1 MTIETIQVPSNIPP
15 PARQLA
21 NVIRNVLGIPMSH
34 SVWLIENNC
43 VTVNQ
48 RPCRKS
54 HLRVEPGDLLQI
66 DRIPMPIAQPTLR
79 KSSASRGSIEFLHD
93 DGDLCV
99 VVKPANLLTV
109 PTQYREG
116 QTLVG
121 RVERRLKDQDVRAKI
136 FCVHRL
142 DRDVSGVLVMA
153 KSLAVAEKLRNQF
166 AQRKPDR
173 QYIAIVAGNVEN
185 ETGTVRNYLA
195 TDANLNRYAVEDPSQ
210 GELAI
215 THYSVRQRWHDT
227 TLVEVRLETGRRNQI
242 RIHLADLG
250 HPILGD
256 PRYRRDLATHR
267 AWPYR
272 RIALHAESLGFV
284 HPTTGLPLRFVAQW
298 PQEFRDCQRGVS
310 KRSGPNPSQ
319 SPAAERKGSKGSKGS
334 KPGKPGKAGRENQG
348 E

>member
-1 MTIETIQVPSNIPP
+1 MLKAMSIETIQVPNNIPP

-21 NVIRNVLGIPMSH
+21 NVLKNLLGIPMSH
-34 SVWLIENNC
+34 CLWLIENNC
-43 VTVNQ
+43 VAVNQ

-54 HLRVEPGDLLQI
+54 HLQVEPGDLIQV
-66 DRIPMPIAQPTLR
+66 DRIPMPIAQPTAR
-79 KSSASRGSIEFLHD
+79 KSSAARGSIEFLYD
-93 DGDLCV
+93 DADLCV
-99 VVKPANLLTV
+99 VVKPSNLLTV

-121 RVERRLKDQDVRAKI
+121 RVERRLKDRAPKAKI

-166 AQRKPDR
+166 AARKPDR
-173 QYIAIVAGNVEN
+173 QYIAIVAERVEDDS
-185 ETGTVRNYLA
+185 GTIQNYLA
-195 TDANLNRYAVEDPSQ
+195 TDDNLNRYAVEDPAQ

-215 THYSVRQRWHDT
+215 THYRVRQRWQDS

-242 RIHLADLG
+242 RVHLADLG

-256 PRYRRDLATHR
+256 PRYRRDLAIHR

-272 RIALHAESLGFV
+272 RIALHAESLGFM
-284 HPTTGLPLRFVAQW
+284 HPTSGEAMRFVAEW
-298 PQEFRDCQRGVS
+298 PQEFRDFQRSVS
-310 KRSGPNPSQ
+310 KHRQ
-319 SPAAERKGSKGSKGS
+319 GS
-334 KPGKPGKAGRENQG
+334 AGRSKEDREDTQ

>member
-1 MTIETIQVPSNIPP
+1 MTIENLRVPNNIPA

-21 NVIRNVLGIPMSH
+21 SVLKNLLGLPTSH
-34 SVWLIENNC
+34 CMWLIENNC
-43 VTVNQ
+43 VAVNQ
-48 RPCRKS
+48 RPCRKG
-54 HLRVEPGDLLQI
+54 HLQVQPGDLIQV
-66 DRIPMPIAQPTLR
+66 DRIPMPIAQPSLR
-79 KSSASRGSIEFLHD
+79 KNAGSRGSIEFLYD
-93 DGDLCV
+93 DPDLCV
-99 VVKPANLLTV
+99 VVKPSNLLTV

-121 RVERRLKDQDVRAKI
+121 RVERRLKDRDPKAKV

-166 AQRKPDR
+166 ADRKPDR
-173 QYIAIVAGNVEN
+173 QYIAIVAGAVQED
-185 ETGTVRNYLA
+185 TGTIQNYLA
-195 TDANLNRYAVEDPSQ
+195 TDENLNRYAVKDPSQ

-215 THYSVRQRWHDT
+215 THYRVRQRWHDS

-242 RIHLADLG
+242 RVHLADLG

-267 AWPYR
+267 SWPYR

-284 HPTTGLPLRFVAQW
+284 HPTNGQPIRFVAPW
-298 PQEFRDCQRGVS
+298 PQEFRDFQRSVS
-310 KRSGPNPSQ
+310 KSRQNGSG
-319 SPAAERKGSKGSKGS
+319 
-334 KPGKPGKAGRENQG
+334 GRNEGQDEG
-348 E
+348 QE

>member
-1 MTIETIQVPSNIPP
+1 M
-15 PARQLA
+15 
-21 NVIRNVLGIPMSH
+21 
-34 SVWLIENNC
+34 
-43 VTVNQ
+43 
-48 RPCRKS
+48 
-54 HLRVEPGDLLQI
+54 
-66 DRIPMPIAQPTLR
+66 
-79 KSSASRGSIEFLHD
+79 
-93 DGDLCV
+93 
-99 VVKPANLLTV
+99 
-109 PTQYREG
+109 
-116 QTLVG
+116 
-121 RVERRLKDQDVRAKI
+121 
-136 FCVHRL
+136 HRL

-173 QYIAIVAGNVEN
+173 QYIAIVAGNMKN
-185 ETGTVRNYLA
+185 DSGTVRNYLA
-195 TDANLNRYAVEDPSQ
+195 TDANLNRYAVADPSQ

-215 THYSVRQRWHDT
+215 THYTVRQRWQDT

-310 KRSGPNPSQ
+310 SQ
-319 SPAAERKGSKGSKGS
+319 RKG
-334 KPGKPGKAGRENQG
+334 GKEGRSDRSDRESQG
-348 E
+348 D